1 MRLYSGPLSL
11 FSAKTRIALA
21 EKGLQHELIQ
31 VGWSRADR
39 YLPYHPEVERLNP
52 KKQVPVLIDGDVT
65 VYDST
70 LIAEY
75 LEERYPQPP
84 LFPRSIE
91 ERVRC
96 RRQEAAA
103 DELWFPFIWDL
114 IETRFYPNAGDAP
127 TVQRAAAADRG
138 LAELFARLDRD
149 LAGRDYYCGDFTVAD
164 IGTAVFATAAA
175 TMGAAPAPELHN
187 VAAWFER
194 VSARPSVATVMADL
208 QAAAA
213 SALAA

>member
-1 MRLYSGPLSL
+1 MKLYSGPLSL

-21 EKGLQHELIQ
+21 EKELPHELIQ

-39 YLPYHPEVERLNP
+39 YLPHHPEVARLNP
-52 KKQVPVLIDGDVT
+52 KKQVPVLLDGDVA

-75 LEERYPQPP
+75 LEERYPAPP
-84 LFPRSIE
+84 LFPAALA

-103 DELWFPFIWDL
+103 DERWFPCVWDL
-114 IETRFYPNAGDAP
+114 IETRFYPHPGDAAAE
-127 TVQRAAAADRG
+127 QRAAAAERALGD
-138 LAELFARLDRD
+138 LYAELDCELGDRE
-149 LAGRDYYCGDFTVAD
+149 YYCGDFTVAD
-164 IGTAVFATAAA
+164 IATGVFASAAS
-175 TMGAAPAPELHN
+175 TLGAPPPARLRN
-187 VAAWFER
+187 VAAWMDR
-194 VSARPSVATVMADL
+194 LSRRDSVAGVMADL